1 MRSRSGL
8 GAIGPRS
15 LTARVLL
22 LATAWSALALV
33 VISIV
38 ISQLYR
44 RSAERAFTDLLRAQ
58 LYNVINSITIG
69 DDNQLA
75 GNPQL
80 GDLRF
85 SQPET
90 GWYWIIEPLG
100 TFAARPLLSSS
111 LGTSEISVPSILTAP
126 FNNRYERFYT
136 ATDAFNNQVLVA
148 ETEVVLDGE
157 GRAARFR
164 VAGNLSVVEEDIQAF
179 SRNLYIALAVFGLG
193 SLIVNGLAIL
203 YGLQPLDAA
212 RRALER
218 VRRGEAE
225 RLEGDFPREIM
236 PLANDINA
244 LIESNH
250 RIVERARMQ
259 VGNLAHSLKTPVAVL
274 LNEAR
279 ILDTVQSDLVRS
291 QAEALQAQVQTY
303 LNRAR
308 IAAQRESLVARTEA
322 GPVLERL
329 VRVMRRLNPDKAF
342 HLSVFPPGLT
352 LAMEQQDMEET
363 IGNLLENAA
372 RFCRTGVWITAT
384 PTASSAPIA
393 GAADTI
399 RRTWVAVAVE
409 DDGPGLE
416 QDEIGEALKR
426 GRRLD
431 ESKPGAGLGLSI
443 VREVTEEYQGRF
455 ELSRAVRGG
464 LRAELLLPGVTQ
476 QTV

>member
-1 MRSRSGL
+1 MRVKFRM
-8 GAIGPRS
+8 IGPRS

-22 LATAWSALALV
+22 LATLWSALALV

-44 RSAERAFTDLLRAQ
+44 QSAERAFTDLLRAQ

-69 DDNQLA
+69 DDNKLA
-75 GNPQL
+75 GSPQL

-100 TFAARPLLSSS
+100 TFAATPLSSSS
-111 LGTSEISVPSILTAP
+111 LGTSNISVPSILAVP
-126 FNNRYERFYT
+126 FNNRYERFYP
-136 ATDAFNNQVLVA
+136 AIDAYKNHVLVA

-164 VAGNLSVVEEDIQAF
+164 VSGNLAVVEEDIQAF
-179 SRNLYIALAVFGLG
+179 TRSLYIALAVFGFG
-193 SLIVNGLAIL
+193 SLVVNGLAIL
-203 YGLQPLDAA
+203 YGLQPLDGA
-212 RRALER
+212 RRSLER

-225 RLEGDFPREIM
+225 RLEGEFPREIM
-236 PLANDINA
+236 PLASDINA
-244 LIESNH
+244 LIESNR

-259 VGNLAHSLKTPVAVL
+259 VGNLAHSLKTPIAVL
-274 LNEAR
+274 LNESRAVEK
-279 ILDTVQSDLVRS
+279 VQSDMVRS
-291 QAEALQAQVQTY
+291 QAEGMQAQVQSY

-308 IAAQRESLVARTEA
+308 IAAQRESLLARTELE
-322 GPVLERL
+322 PVLERL
-329 VRVMRRLNPDKAF
+329 VRVMRRLNPEKEF
-342 HLSVFPPGLT
+342 HLSVFPPGVA
-352 LAMEQQDMEET
+352 LAMEQQDVEET

-372 RFCRTGVWITAT
+372 RFCETGVWITAT
-384 PTASSAPIA
+384 PTSGPQSGEGETA
-393 GAADTI
+393 
-399 RRTWVAVAVE
+399 RRSWVEVSVE

-416 QDEIGEALKR
+416 PDQIREAMKR

-443 VREVTEEYQGRF
+443 VREITGEYQGSV
-455 ELSRAVRGG
+455 ELTRGTRGG
-464 LRAELLLPGVTQ
+464 LRAQLLLPGVAKEAP
-476 QTV
+476 

>member
-1 MRSRSGL
+1 MRPKFRM
-8 GAIGPRS
+8 IGPRS

-22 LATAWSALALV
+22 LATLWSALALV

-44 RSAERAFTDLLRAQ
+44 QSAERAFTDLLRAQ

-69 DDNQLA
+69 DDNKLA
-75 GNPQL
+75 GSPQL

-100 TFAARPLLSSS
+100 TFAATPLSSSS
-111 LGTSEISVPSILTAP
+111 LGTSNISVPSILAVP
-126 FNNRYERFYT
+126 FNNRYERFYP
-136 ATDAFNNQVLVA
+136 AIDAYKNHVLVA

-164 VAGNLSVVEEDIQAF
+164 VSGNLAVVEEDIQAF
-179 SRNLYIALAVFGLG
+179 TRSLYIALAVFGFG
-193 SLIVNGLAIL
+193 SLVVNGLAIL
-203 YGLQPLDAA
+203 YGLQPLDGA
-212 RRALER
+212 RRSLER

-225 RLEGDFPREIM
+225 RLEGEFPREIM
-236 PLANDINA
+236 PLASDINA
-244 LIESNH
+244 LIESNR

-259 VGNLAHSLKTPVAVL
+259 VGNLAHSLKTPIAVL
-274 LNEAR
+274 LNESRAVEK
-279 ILDTVQSDLVRS
+279 VQSDMVRS
-291 QAEALQAQVQTY
+291 QAEGMQAQVQSY

-308 IAAQRESLVARTEA
+308 IAAQRESLLARTEVE
-322 GPVLERL
+322 PVLERL
-329 VRVMRRLNPDKAF
+329 VRVMRRLNPEKEF
-342 HLSVFPPGLT
+342 NLSVFPPGIA
-352 LAMEQQDMEET
+352 LAMEQQDVEET

-372 RFCRTGVWITAT
+372 RFCETGVWITAT
-384 PTASSAPIA
+384 PTSGPQS
-393 GAADTI
+393 GEGESL
-399 RRTWVAVAVE
+399 RRYWVEIAVE

-416 QDEIGEALKR
+416 PDQIREAMKR

-443 VREVTEEYQGRF
+443 VREITGEYQGSV
-455 ELSRAVRGG
+455 ELTRGTRGG
-464 LRAELLLPGVTQ
+464 LRAQLLLPGVAKEAA
-476 QTV
+476 